1 MAHIIHMSVTNG
13 IKGTPEVDNTIIKN
27 RKIAQKFNKSY
38 ALKYRVEEEQKKRGL
53 KVKPIIQDV
62 PTRWGSTRASTQ
74 SFLDS
79 KTEDKEKDKK
89 DSLSDVFEDEF
100 RNMEAINS
108 ALSKIKYKKGQKLS
122 DYLLTRTEM
131 NRIKHI
137 NKFLTTIDN

>member
-1 MAHIIHMSVTNG
+1 M
-13 IKGTPEVDNTIIKN
+13 
-27 RKIAQKFNKSY
+27 
-38 ALKYRVEEEQKKRGL
+38 
-53 KVKPIIQDV
+53 KPIIQDV

-89 DSLSDVFEDEF
+89 ENLSDVFEDEF

-131 NRIKHI
+131 NRIKQI
-137 NKFLTTIDN
+137 NNFLTTIDIFGTTL